1 MTTVTIKNEFIEQL
15 GRLPAELQLQALQF
29 VRALGVSKQ
38 SSGISGKSLTTFA
51 GCIPV
56 ADLQQIS
63 STIQEGCEQV
73 DVDEW

>member
-1 MTTVTIKNEFIEQL
+1 MTTITIRNECMEQL

-29 VRALGVSKQ
+29 VRALVSNKQ
-38 SSGISGKSLTTFA
+38 QSGISGKSLASFA
-51 GCIPV
+51 GCIPL

-63 STIQEGCEQV
+63 SSIQDGCEQV